1 MESVKRK
8 NAVAIR
14 NMAQKQQ
21 RIEFMVRQDPYIVE
35 IDQGK
40 NYYNYGSFEHLAYY
54 CCN

>member
-35 IDQGK
+35 IDQEK

-54 CCN
+54 CYN